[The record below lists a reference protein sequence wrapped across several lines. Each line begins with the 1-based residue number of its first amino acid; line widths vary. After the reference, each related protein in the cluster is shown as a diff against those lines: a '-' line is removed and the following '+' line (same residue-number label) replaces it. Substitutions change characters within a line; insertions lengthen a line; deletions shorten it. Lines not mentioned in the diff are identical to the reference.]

1 MQGSSPAD
9 AGDLLGLHQLFPPPV
24 VAVPVND
31 PAALSAEQ
39 IDIIADRV
47 LQKLSARVVETV
59 AWDVVPD
66 IAVKILREELKR
78 TTHEG

>member
-1 MQGSSPAD
+1 MQAPSPAD
-9 AGDLLGLHQLFPPPV
+9 AADLLGLNQLFPPPV
-24 VAVPVND
+24 AAVSANVSS
-31 PAALSAEQ
+31 LSAEQ

-47 LQKLSARVVETV
+47 LQKLSARVVESV